1 VVDVGKWIKEFLE
14 PIGSELGFESV
25 GGGVNVLSL
34 SKDGRVIGMNG
45 QPLPNGYLDEEW
57 TDGLIPFPEFCLSV
71 NPLPLAELRQNV
83 AARLEVEQMLIDE
96 MLGTPIVADKLGA
109 AGSGGELAAIRSMRR
124 GKGKIEAI
132 LRDDSHVKMATNFLS
147 PTASLR
153 TAVYSPDVIY
163 AEAM

>member
-1 VVDVGKWIKEFLE
+1 MVDVGKWIKEFLE

-83 AARLEVEQMLIDE
+83 AARLEVEQTLIDE
-96 MLGTPIVADKLGA
+96 MLRTPVIAEKLEM
-109 AGSGGELAAIRSMRR
+109 GGGLAAIRCMRM
-124 GKGKIEAI
+124 GKGKIEAM